1 MICTLLLDGKKYYL
15 DATEKY
21 CPLYEYGERIQG
33 RQVLIENGEEYL
45 LDRVPVAGKEK
56 NQVRME
62 QEIQMDQLTMK
73 IKSKT
78 TLNGELKTNVLYM
91 LNHTENKQQTEK
103 IKNVLSLNHKNMD
116 VTRLDYSSLKNRDT
130 PFVASYDLSVRN
142 TISAFDDDLYVHLD
156 QDQEYRDFVIQP
168 ERISAVHFNE
178 KVFKTLTIKLQVP
191 PGYKISSLPKG
202 LTKEHAHFKFAI
214 RYTQKDGEIWY
225 EKQIVIENG
234 IIERSDF
241 PVWNDYIK
249 ALKQAYNEK
258 IILTKI

>member
-1 MICTLLLDGKKYYL
+1 
-15 DATEKY
+15 
-21 CPLYEYGERIQG
+21 
-33 RQVLIENGEEYL
+33 
-45 LDRVPVAGKEK
+45 
-56 NQVRME
+56 
-62 QEIQMDQLTMK
+62 MK
-73 IKSKT
+73 IKGKA
-78 TLNGELKTNVLYM
+78 TLNGELKTNVLYL

-116 VTRLDYSSLKNRDT
+116 VTRLDYSSLKDRDT

-142 TISAFDDDLYVHLD
+142 TIAAFDNDLYVHLD

-168 ERISAVHFNE
+168 ERVSAVHFNE
-178 KVFKTLTIKLQVP
+178 KVFKTLKIKLHVP

-234 IIERSDF
+234 IIERKDF
-241 PVWNDYIK
+241 SVWNDCIK

-258 IILTKI
+258 IVLTKI